1 MSSIGRHISILLQ
14 RKNDIVS
21 RISRSNNHGSTKTN
35 DMSMEAFRDEERSEK
50 GGEEK
55 KMSEFE
61 RGKK

>member
-1 MSSIGRHISILLQ
+1 
-14 RKNDIVS
+14 
-21 RISRSNNHGSTKTN
+21 
-35 DMSMEAFRDEERSEK
+35 MEAFRDEERSEK